1 MKLNKATRQGRILA
15 ELTEGPSLRVAELA
29 ALLAVS
35 TETIRRDLDELTA
48 QGHLNRTYGGAVR
61 PLSSEPNVTERH
73 NLFVPERERI
83 ARAAS
88 RLIKPG
94 QVLMIG
100 SGSTTVHTARRI
112 AADHRDLTI
121 FTHSFG
127 VATVLAHN
135 PTLNILMAP
144 GTYVASE
151 GATVGV
157 HALSFF
163 SGFSAD
169 WAILGAS
176 GLTPE
181 GASDALIEAAAIY
194 TAMIGRAAKTMVV
207 ADHSKFQRT
216 FPARFGT
223 WKDVGHLVTD
233 VAPEGTLAVGLSRG
247 GTEVVLAG

>member
-1 MKLNKATRQGRILA
+1 MRLNKSARQSRILQ
-15 ELTEGPSLRVAELA
+15 ELEEGPSLRVADLA
-29 ALLAVS
+29 ALLSVT

-48 QGHLNRTYGGAVR
+48 LGRLNRTYGGAVR

-73 NLFVPERERI
+73 HLFVAERERI

-88 RLIKPG
+88 RLVKPG

-112 AADHRDLTI
+112 AADHRDLVV

-127 VATVLAHN
+127 VATVMAGN
-135 PTLNILMAP
+135 PTIRIQMAP
-144 GTYVASE
+144 GLYVGSE

-157 HALSFF
+157 HTRSFLDD
-163 SGFSAD
+163 FSAD
-169 WAILGAS
+169 LAILGAS

-181 GASDALIEAAAIY
+181 GANDALIDAAAVY
-194 TAMIGRAAKTMVV
+194 AGMIARSAGTMVV
-207 ADHSKFQRT
+207 ADHSKFERT

-223 WKDVGHLVTD
+223 WNDIGRLVTD
-233 VAPEGTLAVGLSRG
+233 RPVEGALRAAIDRAGAEILVAS
-247 GTEVVLAG
+247 